1 MISIVMHAPHANALP
16 LLGRRRQRAAV
27 NRPGCPQLRPR
38 RWRLER
44 RRGRA
49 SL

>member
-38 RWRLER
+38 RLER